1 MAKTFKMFDLTR
13 EGKGVSKSDVKH
25 KKRFFLFFELVWR
38 KFFKLCGL
46 NLLYLLCCIPIV
58 TIGPATAA
66 LMLVLRNMALERPVF
81 VFHEF
86 FDAFKKN
93 FWRSLGAGVVIL
105 LGFLLSG
112 FALNFYYQA
121 YVGVTTGSLEGFMGL
136 DPSSASWFCGI
147 STILAFAVFFC
158 VMFIS
163 YYVYLLIVTVD
174 LPLKKIFKN
183 SGILALVGFKT
194 NILTTVFVVVI
205 CVVSFYGLL
214 LIPINFFVAALIVFF
229 LVAFTHFIIAFN
241 SYQYIKKYV
250 TDPYYK
256 ERGEEIPD
264 DPKEHESVFAD

>member
-1 MAKTFKMFDLTR
+1 MAKMFNMFDPTR
-13 EGKGVSKSDVKH
+13 EGKGVSKQVGK

-46 NLLYLLCCIPIV
+46 NLIYLLCCIPLI

-81 VFHEF
+81 IIHEF
-86 FDAFKKN
+86 FSAFKKN
-93 FWRSLGAGVVIL
+93 FFKSLGAGIVLI
-105 LGFLLSG
+105 LGFLASG

-121 YVGVTTGSLEGFMGL
+121 YLATANGTLQSFMGM
-136 DPSSASWFCGI
+136 DAYSASWVCGI
-147 STILAFAVFFC
+147 STVIAFAVLFSL
-158 VMFIS
+158 MFIS

-183 SGILALVGFKT
+183 SALLALTGLKT
-194 NILTTVFVVVI
+194 NILTTVFVVII
-205 CVVSFYGLL
+205 CIVSFYGLL
-214 LIPINFFVAALIVFF
+214 LIPINFFVGILIVFF

-264 DPKEHESVFAD
+264 DPKEHETIFND